1 MRREEFEELH
11 YITPITNIPSILSEG
26 LLSYNKARKVKHQ
39 TCANEEVQ
47 RRRERVVIPS
57 GGRLHDYANLY
68 FFARNPMMF
77 YLLND
82 GQKDHKELV
91 VLSVS
96 KSVLDIPGAI
106 ISDRNASRE
115 LALFKPAAEGLKMID
130 IDMIYAEYWTHDNDI
145 ETYNHQGI
153 MCSEVLVPEKVNS
166 NYILKVYVSC
176 EESLK
181 NLMKVRDSANSNID
195 VIEDGHLFFR

>member
-1 MRREEFEELH
+1 MHREELKELH
-11 YITPITNIPSILSEG
+11 CITPIANIPSILSIG
-26 LLSYNKARKVKHQ
+26 LLSYNGAKKVKHQ

-47 RRRERVVIPS
+47 GRREQVVIPS

-68 FFARNPMMF
+68 FFARNPMMY
-77 YLLND
+77 YLLNE

-96 KSVLDIPGAI
+96 TDVMDIPGVI

-115 LALFKPAAEGLKMID
+115 LALFRPAPKGLGMID
-130 IDMIYAEYWTHDNDI
+130 RDMIYAEYWTHDNAI

-153 MCSEVLVPEKVNS
+153 MCSEVLVPRKVDFK
-166 NYILKVYVSC
+166 YILKVYVSC
-176 EESLK
+176 EESLM
-181 NLMKVRDSANSNID
+181 NLIEVRASAKSNID
-195 VIEDGHLFFR
+195 VIKDGHLFFR